1 MVSANGMNAMYMS
14 VDDPAKMT
22 TTTTWSSRTEFEI
35 SCFID
40 ASEIMRILVENGYNA
55 ALLVNQDEKT
65 RKKKP
70 YLVSVV
76 YGG

>member
-1 MVSANGMNAMYMS
+1 MVSADCMNAMYMG
-14 VDDPAKMT
+14 VEDPAKMT
-22 TTTTWSSRTEFEI
+22 TTMTWSSRTEFEI
-35 SCFID
+35 CCFID
-40 ASEIMRILVENGYNA
+40 ASELMRILVENGYNA
-55 ALLVNQDEKT
+55 ALMVNEDAKT

>member
-1 MVSANGMNAMYMS
+1 MASANGMNALYMG

-22 TTTTWSSRTEFEI
+22 TTVTWSSRTEFEI
-35 SCFID
+35 CCFID

-55 ALLVNQDEKT
+55 ALMVNEDEKT